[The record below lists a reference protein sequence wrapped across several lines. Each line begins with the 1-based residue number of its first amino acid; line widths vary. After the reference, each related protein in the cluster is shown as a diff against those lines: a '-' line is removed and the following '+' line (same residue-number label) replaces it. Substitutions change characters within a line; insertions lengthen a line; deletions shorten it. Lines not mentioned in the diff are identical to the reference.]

1 MRYFTKAEFACKCG
15 CGFDSINHD
24 LTELLDALR
33 DHFEVPIT
41 VNSGC
46 RCIDHNQAVGGA
58 PRSQHLLGKAAD
70 VVVQGIPPRLVAEM
84 AIQLGA
90 NGVKRYNTFTH
101 IDVRDDEW
109 HVV

>member
-1 MRYFTKAEFACKCG
+1 
-15 CGFDSINHD
+15 
-24 LTELLDALR
+24 
-33 DHFEVPIT
+33 
-41 VNSGC
+41 
-46 RCIDHNQAVGGA
+46 
-58 PRSQHLLGKAAD
+58 LGKAAD
-70 VVVQGIPPRLVAEM
+70 VVVRGIPPRLVAEM